1 MPVLLDEKGRPIRRG
16 SAAAG
21 IGDLVNEIATRER
34 SADVMTL
41 LGRLPDPDI
50 ILRKAGLGASA
61 LDRVQ
66 TDAHVQACTTSRKA
80 GVKKREWNLRTP
92 KDGVTNE
99 RARAWMEKQLERLLT
114 DQFFND
120 ALEAPMVG
128 FSPLELMWGTVEE
141 GKKAPVEIIGKPWH
155 WFCFDIDNQP
165 RFLSRQQP
173 MNGEELQPRKFIF
186 IRHQATYENPYGR
199 KLLSACFWPY
209 VFKKDGFKYWAIFL
223 EKFGIPFL
231 FGTYPGGTSQADQD
245 VMLESLA
252 DMVQD
257 AVGIGPDGGKV
268 QIVESSSKGSSS
280 AAFKEAVWAFNEE
293 ISKAILG
300 QTLTTQ
306 MTGGSLAAA
315 TAHMDV
321 REDLIDSDMKMIE
334 GAVNGELIPWMEEI
348 NFGMRGIVEFY
359 FVDEKDA
366 GKDRAERD
374 QILFNM
380 GVPFKRSYF
389 YEQYDL
395 EEPEEGEDVVVNLER
410 VLSLDSPQRHRGTEN
425 NKKTNDDLPRRTNSN
440 DEGRSEGLLQRMF
453 NIFRKE
459 KGEGVLTVEVDGAVA
474 LQRYASRRVQRW
486 VDSVAAAAGVKGAK
500 EFERALRGAEMAV
513 RESGN
518 LMAARERR
526 DWLDV
531 DGGRLGAW
539 LERAFVMARLAGHW
553 EAEATGTALS
563 EQMNDEYRTL
573 NFEGRGGSAFAK
585 ASADKRGLTVP
596 RETLRMFAAD
606 AIQVGAARL
615 TPSPLTPEAAWKFFD
630 GKIVMTAAEFKRL
643 AAEAK
648 VWAFSAASLSEIS
661 LVEALK
667 EELDKAIRDGASFEQ
682 FRKGIRETWSRLGF
696 AGVAPHR
703 LDTIFQTNVQSAYQI
718 GRWGGL
724 QAVKDLRPWWQY
736 DAINDGLA
744 RPSHAALD
752 GTTLPADHPDW
763 RIYYAPNGYR
773 CRCSIF
779 SLSRRD
785 IEREG
790 IEVADEM
797 PKVTPDGAHSTLPD
811 KGFDRNIAEE
821 AWRPDLSKF
830 PEHLRGQYAGRME
843 GVWESVKGE
852 MDRGEFEERSG
863 LR

>member
-1 MPVLLDEKGRPIRRG
+1 MKR
-16 SAAAG
+16 AAVAGG
-21 IGDLVNEIATRER
+21 IGGLVDEIATRQR
-34 SADVMTL
+34 SSDVVTL

-114 DQFFND
+114 EQFFND

-128 FSPLELMWGTVEE
+128 FSPLELMWDKVEE
-141 GKKAPVEIIGKPWH
+141 GKRAPREIVGKPWH

-173 MNGEELQPRKFIF
+173 MNGEELQPRKFMF

-231 FGTYPGGTSQADQD
+231 FGTYPAGASQADQEVLID
-245 VMLESLA
+245 SLA
-252 DMVQD
+252 EMVQD
-257 AVGIGPDGGKV
+257 AVGIGPDGGKL
-268 QIVESSSKGSSS
+268 QILEAGKTSSSN
-280 AAFKEAVWAFNEE
+280 AFKDAVWAFNEE

-321 REDLIDSDMKMIE
+321 REDLIDSDMKMIA
-334 GAVNGELIPWMEEI
+334 GAINSELIPWMEEI
-348 NFGMRGIVEFY
+348 NFAQRGIVEFY
-359 FVDEKDA
+359 FVDEKDN

-374 QILFNM
+374 QLLFNM

-395 EEPEEGEDVVVNLER
+395 EEPEEGEPVVVNLER
-410 VLSLDSPQRHRGTEN
+410 VLSLKGDKSKAKTDNEKVESESPLTRLMSYLKGKKADQEIGVPRG
-425 NKKTNDDLPRRTNSN
+425 
-440 DEGRSEGLLQRMF
+440 
-453 NIFRKE
+453 
-459 KGEGVLTVEVDGAVA
+459 VEIDGAVA

-486 VDSVAAAAGVKGAK
+486 VDSVSAAAGGKGAK

-531 DGGRLGAW
+531 DGSRLGAW

-553 EAEATGTALS
+553 EAEAAGNAASEGASQALTI
-563 EQMNDEYRTL
+563 QRDVL
-573 NFEGRGGSAFAK
+573 K
-585 ASADKRGLTVP
+585 
-596 RETLRMFAAD
+596 MFAAD

-615 TPSPLTPEAAWKFFD
+615 APTPLTPEAAWKFFD
-630 GKIVMTAAEFKRL
+630 GKIVMTAAEFRRL
-643 AAEAK
+643 AVEAK

-682 FRKGIRETWSRLGF
+682 FRKGIRETWAKLGF

-718 GRWGGL
+718 GRYGGL
-724 QAVKDLRPWWQY
+724 QAVKDLRPFWQY

-744 RPSHAALD
+744 RPTHEALD
-752 GTTLPADHPDW
+752 GKVLPADHPDW
-763 RIYYAPNGYR
+763 QIYYPPNGYR
-773 CRCSIF
+773 CRCSVL

-785 IEREG
+785 LEREG
-790 IEVADEM
+790 IEVADEL
-797 PKVTPDGAHSTLPD
+797 PKVTPDGTRATLPD
-811 KGFDRNIAEE
+811 KGFERNIAEE
-821 AWRPDLSKF
+821 AWRPDLSKY
-830 PEHLRGQYAGRME
+830 PEHLKGQFAARME
-843 GVWESVKGE
+843 PVWESVKGE
-852 MDRGEFEERSG
+852 MERGEFEGRAG
-863 LR
+863 LRN